1 MEFVITSNQIM
12 GFCSLVAGLCGVWKI
27 VKELK
32 KPNDDMKA
40 ELHRHSELIDNDN
53 KRLKEVEESNKIILQ
68 TLLVIVNH
76 DITNN
81 GYEELAEARDKIQNF
96 LIKK

>member
-1 MEFVITSNQIM
+1 MEFVITSNQIL
-12 GFCSLVAGLCGVWKI
+12 GFCSFVAGLWGVWKI
-27 VKELK
+27 VKEIK
-32 KPNDDMKA
+32 KPNDDLKA
-40 ELHRHSELIDNDN
+40 EVEHHTQLLDSDN

-68 TLLVIVNH
+68 TLLVMVNH

-81 GYEELAEARDKIQNF
+81 GYDELTEARDKIQNF

>member
-1 MEFVITSNQIM
+1 M
-12 GFCSLVAGLCGVWKI
+12 
-27 VKELK
+27 
-32 KPNDDMKA
+32 
-40 ELHRHSELIDNDN
+40 IDNDN